1 MISLF
6 STDFEQTIFSLILI
20 LWAFSE
26 VMGGIIIP
34 KLRSRGETI
43 KGKYNRS
50 SRLLYI
56 SLISQEL
63 FLSYWLDL
71 TLLCCQIGSSIL
83 ASYSWLSAFSYD
95 NGVFKPRVFL
105 YYKHKCVWEPEGSRL
120 WPISIHSPSHISGIL
135 LILIGIGAAL
145 QTWGGI
151 LIVLMVFG
159 LTIGYR
165 IKIEETFLISEFGDD
180 YIQYMKKTK
189 KLIPFVL

>member
-1 MISLF
+1 
-6 STDFEQTIFSLILI
+6 
-20 LWAFSE
+20 
-26 VMGGIIIP
+26 
-34 KLRSRGETI
+34 
-43 KGKYNRS
+43 
-50 SRLLYI
+50 
-56 SLISQEL
+56 
-63 FLSYWLDL
+63 
-71 TLLCCQIGSSIL
+71 
-83 ASYSWLSAFSYD
+83 
-95 NGVFKPRVFL
+95 
-105 YYKHKCVWEPEGSRL
+105 
-120 WPISIHSPSHISGIL
+120 L